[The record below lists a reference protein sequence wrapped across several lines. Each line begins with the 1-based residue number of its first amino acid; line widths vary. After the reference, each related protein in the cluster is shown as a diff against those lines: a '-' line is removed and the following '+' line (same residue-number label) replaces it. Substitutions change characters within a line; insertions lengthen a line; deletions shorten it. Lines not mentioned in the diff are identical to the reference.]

1 MEGPRRW
8 QGTRRGGRLQTRA
21 SSAAPLPP
29 LRCRTSS
36 SGSHHRARMLPPPIP
51 SAADGDADEN
61 SEPPGRSDSL
71 AKRGLGWTCLGT
83 GLSGGDRAAD
93 GARDRACGSL
103 AAGRGT
109 SQPAAAHAGGGFG
122 SLIECTASGAAAA
135 GRCGSSSI
143 GAAGRSGSDGLSG
156 RSSSGTW
163 WEDHLEAL
171 NDPEQSQVYDLERAY
186 HEHLAFQGSPDQPQL
201 RFGAWPPAA
210 AATDKQRSTQQLPE
224 QQRRAAADTAVKQVD
239 ESN

>member
-1 MEGPRRW
+1 
-8 QGTRRGGRLQTRA
+8 
-21 SSAAPLPP
+21 
-29 LRCRTSS
+29 
-36 SGSHHRARMLPPPIP
+36 MLPPPVP

-61 SEPPGRSDSL
+61 SKPGSGSL
-71 AKRGLGWTCLGT
+71 AERGQGWTCLGT
-83 GLSGGDRAAD
+83 GLSRGDRAAD

-103 AAGRGT
+103 AAGSGT
-109 SQPAAAHAGGGFG
+109 SQPAAAGGGFG
-122 SLIECTASGAAAA
+122 SLIECTASGASAA
-135 GRCGSSSI
+135 GRCGSGSI

-210 AATDKQRSTQQLPE
+210 AAADKQRSTQQPPE
-224 QQRRAAADTAVKQVD
+224 QQGRAVADTAVKQVN